1 MKKITFNFSMALR
14 LCGVLFSLGIF
25 IPGIINAQATY
36 TFSSASLTGAV
47 GPTQTQINTAYA
59 STNLSGSVTVTG
71 GIQSFTIPV
80 TGPYRIT
87 AIGAQGGYNGG
98 YGAMISGD
106 FTLTA
111 GTVLKILVGQAG
123 TQGNNGSY
131 TAGGGGGGS
140 YVTSASNVPYV
151 VAGGGGGNGDGYG
164 GMPLSCCLSGMQG
177 TVSTSG
183 SNPPTGGTSGGGSGG
198 NGGTCFSSLNAGGGA
213 GIYGNGTQCQA
224 GGAAMSFTNGGAG
237 GGPGGGGGTTGEGGF
252 GGGGGGYNSGVGNR
266 GGGGGGYSGGG
277 GGYAPNGSEPNAAGG
292 GGGSFNGGANQ
303 TNTVATSG
311 GSGKVIIELLC
322 FISLT
327 ASTPNPTLPI
337 ICSGNTVTL
346 TTNAASGILWST
358 GSTSTSIVVN
368 PTSNTTYSV
377 TGTSTAACS
386 TAAFITV
393 TVSAGVPTLAI
404 NNPSPN
410 ICLGRTA
417 TLTATGAINYT
428 WTGGITNAQTFTPS
442 TTTSYTVTGTNGCGT
457 GTAVATVTV
466 APLSV
471 SVTASPT
478 LVCQGYPST
487 LTASSAVNGFTWQ
500 PMGQPFNSITV
511 SPLNTSIY
519 TVTASDGTCSGTA
532 TLQVTTKTTPTV
544 TASVNNSVICEGDV
558 VTLTASGAQTYIWS
572 PGNLSGP
579 TVTANPITP
588 TAFNVAGTNSLN
600 CTANAIVVVIVNPG
614 PTLTINANKPLVCPG
629 DALILTAGGA
639 GGNGSYNWTGGPPT
653 ASYVV
658 NPQNT
663 SVYTV
668 AGTNSNNCSAT
679 KSYTA
684 PVYTPS
690 LTVTASPTALCPGG
704 SAILQA
710 SGATSYSWITTNVQ
724 SASFVNVSPA
734 TTTIYPV
741 NATSQISLGVSCV
754 ISNSVQVT
762 VNPVPQIGIVASK
775 TVMCKNEPAAVLT
788 ATGATTYTWTNNAT
802 TTTISASNIVTNTYS
817 VNGTNAQGCD
827 GTMVGVKVTVNPCI
841 GISEQKDLNHV
852 VKVYPN
858 PSNGAF
864 TISSDVEVNLRIVNE
879 LGQQIKIIILN
890 EENDYKVEVQDLS
903 AGIYFITGD
912 RDINQKI
919 MISK

>member
-1 MKKITFNFSMALR
+1 MKKSTFNFSMASK
-14 LCGVLFSLGIF
+14 LCAALLSLGSF
-25 IPGIINAQATY
+25 VPGIMNAQATY
-36 TFSSASLTGAV
+36 TFTSAGLTGPV
-47 GPTQTQINTAYA
+47 GPNQTQINTAYG

-87 AIGAQGGYNGG
+87 AIGGQGGYNGG

-106 FTLTA
+106 FTLSA

-123 TQGNNGSY
+123 TQASNGTY
-131 TAGGGGGGS
+131 IGGGGGGGS
-140 YVTSASNVPYV
+140 YVTSPTNVPYV

-164 GMPLSCCLSGMQG
+164 GSPVSCCLSGMQG
-177 TVSTSG
+177 TTSTSG
-183 SNPPTGGTSGGGSGG
+183 NPYPGGA
-198 NGGTCFSSLNAGGGA
+198 NGGTGGMGGSCGTANAGAGA
-213 GIYGNGTQCQA
+213 GIYGDGSLCNA
-224 GGAAMSFTNGGAG
+224 LGAAYSFTNGGLG
-237 GGPGGGGGTTGEGGF
+237 GYCGYLASTSGDGGF
-252 GGGGGGYNSGVGNR
+252 GGGGGCYNSGTGQR

-277 GGYAPNGSEPNAAGG
+277 GGMASTGLEPNAPGG
-292 GGGSFNGGANQ
+292 GGGSFNSGANQ

-311 GSGKVIIELLC
+311 GSGKVIVELLC

-386 TAAFITV
+386 AAAAVVV

-417 TLTATGAINYT
+417 TLTATGAITYS

-442 TTTSYTVTGTNGCGT
+442 TTTSYTVTGANGCGT
-457 GTAVATVTV
+457 GSAVATVTV
-466 APLSV
+466 APLAV
-471 SVTASPT
+471 GVTASPT
-478 LVCQGYPST
+478 LVCQGYTST
-487 LTASSAVNGFTWQ
+487 LTASSAVNGYTWQ
-500 PMGQPFNSITV
+500 PNNQTFSLITV
-511 SPLNTSIY
+511 SPTSNSIY

-532 TLQVTTKTTPTV
+532 TIQVMTKTTPTII
-544 TASVNNSVICEGDV
+544 ASVNNSVICEGDV
-558 VTLTASGAQTYIWS
+558 ITLTASGAQTYIWS

-579 TVTANPITP
+579 TVTANPTAP

-600 CTANAIVVVIVNPG
+600 CTANANVIVLVNPG

-629 DALILTAGGA
+629 GALIITAGGA

-653 ASYVV
+653 ASYAV

-663 SVYTV
+663 TVYTV
-668 AGTNSNNCSAT
+668 VGTNSNNCSAT
-679 KSYTA
+679 KNYTA
-684 PVYTPS
+684 PVYSPS
-690 LTVTASPTALCPGG
+690 LTVTASPTAVCPGG

-710 SGATSYSWITTNVQ
+710 SGATSYSWVTTNVQ
-724 SASFVNVSPA
+724 SPSFVNVSPA

-741 NATSQISLGVSCV
+741 NATSTASLGVSCL
-754 ISNSVQVT
+754 ISNTIQLT
-762 VNPVPQIGIVASK
+762 VHPVPQIGINATK
-775 TVMCKNEPAAVLT
+775 TELCKNEPAAILT

-827 GTMVGVKVTVNPCI
+827 GTMVGVKVTVNPCT
-841 GISEQKDLNHV
+841 GISEQKDLNYV

-864 TISSDVEVNLRIVNE
+864 TISSDVEVSLKLMNE
-879 LGQQIKIIILN
+879 LGQQIKVIILN
-890 EENDYKVEVQDLS
+890 EENDYKVDVRDLS
-903 AGIYFITGD
+903 AGIYFITGSESGNF
-912 RDINQKI
+912 NQKI
-919 MISK
+919 IINK